1 MLTSSHCQEGK
12 EKKNTSG
19 LNGVAELLSK
29 INIHVSGVTT
39 MDLKLLSHP
48 LLVLKASKAGLAT
61 SQARRWSSL
70 CCGDGQSSPLQN
82 QVLGLGGTGGWKDR
96 QVDHTTA
103 PPARCHSTATQ
114 TKLLIIGKVGREGV
128 LYTFVLQKSQE
139 VPLNLYA

>member
-19 LNGVAELLSK
+19 LNGVAELRSK

-48 LLVLKASKAGLAT
+48 LLVLKASKAGLAM
-61 SQARRWSSL
+61 SQAHRWSGL
-70 CCGDGQSSPLQN
+70 CCGAGQSSSLQN
-82 QVLGLGGTGGWKDR
+82 RVLGLGGTCGRKER
-96 QVDHTTA
+96 QGDHTTA
-103 PPARCHSTATQ
+103 LPACCHSTATQ
-114 TKLLIIGKVGREGV
+114 TKLLITGKVGREGV

-139 VPLNLYA
+139 VSLNLHA